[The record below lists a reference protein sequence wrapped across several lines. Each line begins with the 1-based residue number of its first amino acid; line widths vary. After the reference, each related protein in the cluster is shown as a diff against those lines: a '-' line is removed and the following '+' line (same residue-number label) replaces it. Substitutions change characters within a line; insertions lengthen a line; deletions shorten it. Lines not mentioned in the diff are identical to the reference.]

1 MRIGKLTALQ
11 VQRALRAGER
21 GLINDG
27 GGLYLKDGSSWIC
40 RYKRGT
46 VSRDMGLGSAHTV
59 SLTDARQKAAEARRL
74 LADGKDPIA
83 ERRASRAA
91 ALKMVTFAEEAA
103 NYVGTHRAGWR
114 SEKHAQQWEASLET
128 YVYPVIGGMKED
140 EIGVAEVLRVLTPI
154 WTEKP
159 ETANRV
165 RNRIELIL
173 DAAKARGV
181 RSGENPARWRGH
193 LDKLLPPRAKVRK
206 AEHFAALPY
215 SEIGTFMMELRG
227 QAGVASRCLEFAI
240 LCAARSG
247 EALGAQWS
255 EISLHEKLW
264 TVPGSRTKSG
274 REHRVPLPDTAIAI
288 LEQMEA
294 IRQSDFIFP
303 GRRGPLSG
311 FALQSALKRMGRED
325 VTVHGF
331 RSTFRDW
338 VGDATHFPR
347 EVSEQALGHV
357 VGDRVE
363 QAYRR
368 SDALA
373 RRRKLMDAWAS
384 YCRQT
389 SGERGRVVRF
399 GTRSQPAS

>member
-1 MRIGKLTALQ
+1 MA
-11 VQRALRAGER
+11 
-21 GLINDG
+21 N
-27 GGLYLKDGSSWIC
+27 
-40 RYKRGT
+40 
-46 VSRDMGLGSAHTV
+46 
-59 SLTDARQKAAEARRL
+59 
-74 LADGKDPIA
+74 PIA

-91 ALKMVTFAEEAA
+91 ALKIVTFAEEGAD
-103 NYVGTHRAGWR
+103 YVGTHRAGWR

-128 YVYPVIGGMKED
+128 YVYPIIGNMKED
-140 EIGVAEVLRVLTPI
+140 EIGVADVLRVLTPI

-206 AEHFAALPY
+206 AKHFAALPY
-215 SEIGTFMMELRG
+215 SEVGAFMTELRR
-227 QAGVASRCLEFAI
+227 QAGVASRCLEFSI
-240 LCAARSG
+240 LCATRSG

-264 TVPGSRTKSG
+264 RVPGSRTKSG
-274 REHRVPLPDTAIAI
+274 REHRVPVPDSAIAI

-294 IRQSDFIFP
+294 IRQSDFVFP

-347 EVSEQALGHV
+347 EVCEQALGHV

-368 SDALA
+368 SDALD
-373 RRRKLMDAWAS
+373 RRRKLMDAWAA
-384 YCRQT
+384 YCGQT
-389 SGERGRVVRF
+389 SGERGRVVPF
-399 GTRSQPAS
+399 GSRSQRSQPAS